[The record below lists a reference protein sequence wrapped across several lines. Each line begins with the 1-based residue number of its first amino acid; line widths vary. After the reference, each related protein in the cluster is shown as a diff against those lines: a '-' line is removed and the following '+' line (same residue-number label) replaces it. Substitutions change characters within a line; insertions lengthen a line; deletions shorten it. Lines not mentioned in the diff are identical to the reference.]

1 MKVFQILISYWFY
14 QRKTNVW
21 TPMPTCSK
29 CKTELSNTFYC
40 YKCGI
45 KLKNPPTTIPTPIK
59 LTVVGGPSGYGFA
72 NDFCNSWILD
82 SKPPGKS
89 VPYTSN
95 SAIYVSVEQNVFA
108 VSLWHAPG
116 LQRKRFVWV
125 DGCIGPKEFNH
136 LRALSYQ
143 ETDVFILPFDKGDEN
158 SFNEIPTKWTK
169 EIRKQ
174 SKKPIILVG
183 VKNTKEVISNQ
194 KARQL
199 MVDQQFVDYCEVNL
213 DDMMLVDDIFRKAIL
228 LAVRDLVAKPKPKRS
243 WSSSWLVSADEFW

>member
-1 MKVFQILISYWFY
+1 
-14 QRKTNVW
+14 
-21 TPMPTCSK
+21 
-29 CKTELSNTFYC
+29 
-40 YKCGI
+40 
-45 KLKNPPTTIPTPIK
+45 
-59 LTVVGGPSGYGFA
+59 
-72 NDFCNSWILD
+72 
-82 SKPPGKS
+82 
-89 VPYTSN
+89 
-95 SAIYVSVEQNVFA
+95 
-108 VSLWHAPG
+108 
-116 LQRKRFVWV
+116 
-125 DGCIGPKEFNH
+125 

-213 DDMMLVDDIFRKAIL
+213 DDMMLVDDIFRKAVL